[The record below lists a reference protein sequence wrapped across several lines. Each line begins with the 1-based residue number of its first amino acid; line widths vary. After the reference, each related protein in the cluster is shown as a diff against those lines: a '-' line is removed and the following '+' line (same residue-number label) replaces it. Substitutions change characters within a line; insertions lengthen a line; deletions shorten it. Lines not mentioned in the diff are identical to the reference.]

1 MFNARALIRS
11 GPEAAAALTTR
22 YQEQTSSNNNASDA
36 EEQLRQPIS
45 ASEVDE

>member
-11 GPEAAAALTTR
+11 GPEAAATIAR
-22 YQEQTSSNNNASDA
+22 YQEQTDNNNASDA
-36 EEQLRQPIS
+36 EQLRQPIS